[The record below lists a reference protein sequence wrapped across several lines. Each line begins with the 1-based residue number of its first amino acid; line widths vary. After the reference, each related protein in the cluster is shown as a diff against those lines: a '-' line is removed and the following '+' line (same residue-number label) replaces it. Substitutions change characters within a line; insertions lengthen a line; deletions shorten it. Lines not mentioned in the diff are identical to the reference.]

1 MKKLSEIVFEEL
13 KEFYFVMGKIDG
25 KQYKSNR
32 FEDRKDAVEHIK
44 KLEEKHGDNAKL
56 LLGNEKGVAKEEIT
70 NESWMDYASD
80 NFFIDEIKK
89 EIQSFEARI
98 KYAENRMKNIK
109 ENWEKK
115 EYQAV
120 INSYK
125 KSLDDAK
132 KRLQIVLN
140 MDK

>member
-32 FEDRKDAVEHIK
+32 FENRNDAIEYQK
-44 KLEEKHGDNAKL
+44 KLEEKHGDKAKL
-56 LLGNEKGVAKEEIT
+56 LIGKEKGVAKEEIT